1 MWPCEHR
8 SRLWKER
15 GGMHLPKRPVQRR
28 HLIQPN
34 HWSLLCS
41 DWRFYLEIV
50 VNHKMLQ
57 ERVKMNSNLLRLT
70 ATFMHILSDQV
81 GRTIDRS
88 VALFKLQLPTRWARR
103 SWSPRTFWP
112 RRSPGRSADRSIE
125 RTPINT
131 TSNATTCN
139 PWWPWCFSVSHPLTI
154 IDPLMMLGP
163 FRGHRGCF
171 WGAHHAQKGIGRP
184 RLV

>member
-1 MWPCEHR
+1 
-8 SRLWKER
+8 
-15 GGMHLPKRPVQRR
+15 
-28 HLIQPN
+28 
-34 HWSLLCS
+34 
-41 DWRFYLEIV
+41 
-50 VNHKMLQ
+50 MLQ

-112 RRSPGRSADRSIE
+112 RRSPGRSADRSTE
-125 RTPINT
+125 RTPINS
-131 TSNATTCN
+131 TSTATTCS
-139 PWWPWCFSVSHPLTI
+139 PWWPWCFSVFHHLTK
-154 IDPLMMLGP
+154 IDPLMMRGP

-171 WGAHHAQKGIGRP
+171 EAPIMHKKGLVVLDWSVCLTAQGRSSLERAGRKQASRPQSSVLIG
-184 RLV
+184 